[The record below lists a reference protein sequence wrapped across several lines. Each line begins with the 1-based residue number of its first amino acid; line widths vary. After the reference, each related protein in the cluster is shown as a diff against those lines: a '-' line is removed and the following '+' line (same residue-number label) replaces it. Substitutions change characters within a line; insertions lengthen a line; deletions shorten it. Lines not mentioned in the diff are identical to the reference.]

1 MSDAARCFEVTTHT
15 PSTRPT
21 APRLHAALAPVHT
34 VESKGPPRVVELF
47 RVDPW
52 YSVVTVALDALTAVA
67 AVALAQWWVGDLVY
81 ERNIAL
87 YSWMFVPIVVIVL
100 GTRMLY
106 RQTLSHG
113 FLDEFEPV
121 ETSVAVAALA
131 TLTIMLLLVPRLETG
146 QVVIPYVRP
155 SELVLRIWLSA
166 AVLIPL
172 VRLLRSIMNRYLR
185 RTYHI
190 GRPALVVG
198 SGPVAHQ
205 LIARMQQVP
214 DYGLSPKGLLEDSR
228 PNEAEM
234 AQLLGVPYLG
244 TTANLESAAKAT
256 RAADLIVA
264 PSCLPD
270 DQLARIAHEAQRLG
284 LRVRVVP
291 RLMDAVG
298 SNTRVE
304 HLGGVPLMVLARVN
318 PKGWQFAV
326 KHAVDRSA
334 AMLGLVLISPLFLML
349 MLLVKLSSPGP
360 IFFSQE
366 RIGRDG
372 KVFGCLK
379 FRSMRPADP
388 ASTSFEL
395 QEGAAP
401 GGVEGVDRRTRI
413 GKIMR
418 KTSMDE
424 LPQLL
429 NVLRGDMSMVGPR
442 PERPEFVELFEM
454 QVRRYGDRHR
464 VKAGITGW
472 AQVHGL
478 RGQTS
483 IADRAEWDNYY
494 IENWSLLLD
503 FKILLLTV
511 LAVLR
516 PTED

>member
-1 MSDAARCFEVTTHT
+1 M
-15 PSTRPT
+15 
-21 APRLHAALAPVHT
+21 PRF
-34 VESKGPPRVVELF
+34 VELI
-47 RVDPW
+47 RIDPW
-52 YSVVTVALDALTAVA
+52 YSMITLGIDTLYA
-67 AVALAQWWVGDLVY
+67 AISVLLAQWWAGELVH

-87 YSWMFVPIVVIVL
+87 YSWIFVPIVIVVL
-100 GTRMLY
+100 ATRRQY
-106 RQTLSHG
+106 RQKLEQG
-113 FLDEFEPV
+113 FLDDFEPV
-121 ETSVAVAALA
+121 ETSIAVAALA
-131 TLTIMLLLVPRLETG
+131 TLTIMLLLVPRLEVG
-146 QVVIPYVRP
+146 GVVVPYIRP
-155 SELVLRIWLSA
+155 SELILRIWLCA
-166 AVLIPL
+166 AILIPAL
-172 VRLLRSIMNRYLR
+172 RLLRSVLNRWLR
-185 RTYHI
+185 RKYQV
-190 GRPALVVG
+190 GAPALVLG

-214 DYGLSPKGLLEDSR
+214 EYGLWPTGLLDDAR

-234 AQLLGVPYLG
+234 AELLGVPYLG
-244 TTANLESAAKAT
+244 TPADLESAARAT
-256 RAADLIVA
+256 HAADLIVA
-264 PSCLPD
+264 PSMLPD

-284 LRVRVVP
+284 MRVRVVP

-298 SNTRVE
+298 SKTRIE
-304 HLGGVPLMVLARVN
+304 HLGGVPLMVLTRVD
-318 PKGWQFAV
+318 PKGWQFAL
-326 KHAVDRSA
+326 KHAVGRSA
-334 AMLGLVLISPLFLML
+334 ALLGLVLISPLFLML
-349 MLLVKLSSPGP
+349 MLAVKLSSPGP
-360 IFFSQE
+360 IFFSQD

-388 ASTSFEL
+388 ASASFEL
-395 QEGAAP
+395 QEGVAP
-401 GGVEGVDRRTRI
+401 GGVEGDDRRTWI

-429 NVLRGDMSMVGPR
+429 NVLRGDMTMVGPR

-454 QVRRYGDRHR
+454 HVRRYGDRHR